1 MSSVTGSVA
10 DALSPNPP
18 PHAFAWASLQAAVNC
33 PGSFPNPTTAPQ
45 GLRTRAPC
53 CALCLS
59 GSLKDSEVKRGAGA
73 GDWCAEKS
81 GPSQLPEGPVG
92 GGGLALQPW
101 PARSPG
107 PEGHSPPPPQPRSP
121 GPAPPS
127 LALPASQSLIASQSA
142 EGVFLP
148 GGQSVSGVFRRGL
161 NTLSTSARPGS
172 WTDTS
177 VLSHATRRS
186 TRPPPSGLPARPAP
200 RPGGFLVTH

>member
-33 PGSFPNPTTAPQ
+33 PGSFPNPSTAPQ

-59 GSLKDSEVKRGAGA
+59 GSLEDSEVKRGAGA

-81 GPSQLPEGPVG
+81 GPSQLPEGPAG
-92 GGGLALQPW
+92 GGGLPLQPW

-107 PEGHSPPPPQPRSP
+107 PEGHPPPPRPRRP

-200 RPGGFLVTH
+200 HPGGFLVTH

>member
-59 GSLKDSEVKRGAGA
+59 GSLEDSEVKRGAGA

-81 GPSQLPEGPVG
+81 GPSQLPEGPAG
-92 GGGLALQPW
+92 GGGLPLQPW

-107 PEGHSPPPPQPRSP
+107 PEGHPPPWPRRP

-186 TRPPPSGLPARPAP
+186 TRPPPSGRPARPAP
-200 RPGGFLVTH
+200 HPGGFLVTH

>member
-59 GSLKDSEVKRGAGA
+59 GSLEDSEVKRGAGA

-81 GPSQLPEGPVG
+81 GPSQLPEGPAG
-92 GGGLALQPW
+92 GGGLPLQPW

-107 PEGHSPPPPQPRSP
+107 PEGHPRPPRPRRP

-186 TRPPPSGLPARPAP
+186 TRPPPSGRPARPAP
-200 RPGGFLVTH
+200 HPGGFLATH

>member
-53 CALCLS
+53 CALSFWFSGRFGSKKGSRGRGLVCRKV
-59 GSLKDSEVKRGAGA
+59 GSLAAAGRASGGRGSPLAA
-73 GDWCAEKS
+73 LAR
-81 GPSQLPEGPVG
+81 PVPRPRG
-92 GGGLALQPW
+92 
-101 PARSPG
+101 
-107 PEGHSPPPPQPRSP
+107 PPPRPWRP